1 MIVYTTVIIFGIG
14 SWVDINGLWVEL
26 PAMITE
32 GLPEGWRLPS
42 YLSVIVQIANIGPL
56 FVTLYNVFA
65 PGKLNNKGVVYVI
78 LGIGSLSC
86 LLLAFLWKTTAYVAG
101 EERSI
106 ALLILQF
113 FLALVDC
120 TTSVVFLPFMTIFKA
135 DYMTAYFIGEG
146 MSGMVPSLVAL
157 GQGSGS
163 VSCVNVSSTN
173 TTTNITTFNVYP
185 KSNPPSF
192 PVRDFLLFLFAM
204 VFSSGIAFTLLN
216 YCPYYRE
223 EYATY
228 TEEDEL
234 SIHNKYRN
242 YKMSEEHARKV
253 SFSDQATIELSQ
265 SPLLKNGKKFQTVN
279 MKKSFDSEKDK
290 TGHSMSKTRY
300 VYFLIMTAFLNA
312 LSNCVLPSIQTFS
325 CLPYGISAY
334 HLTAVLYNIAN
345 PVACFIVVFRSAAS
359 CGVITILS
367 FLGSL
372 VAGIILY
379 TAVASPTPL
388 LVGTKTGEALIVSL
402 SSIGNNYYR
411 IVKPESMST
420 YLTKKIYFYAIVIG
434 FIEWS

>member
-1 MIVYTTVIIFGIG
+1 
-14 SWVDINGLWVEL
+14 
-26 PAMITE
+26 
-32 GLPEGWRLPS
+32 
-42 YLSVIVQIANIGPL
+42 
-56 FVTLYNVFA
+56 
-65 PGKLNNKGVVYVI
+65 
-78 LGIGSLSC
+78 
-86 LLLAFLWKTTAYVAG
+86 
-101 EERSI
+101 
-106 ALLILQF
+106 
-113 FLALVDC
+113 
-120 TTSVVFLPFMTIFKA
+120 MTIFKA

-173 TTTNITTFNVYP
+173 ATTNITTYNVYP

-223 EYATY
+223 EYATDSE
-228 TEEDEL
+228 EEDL
-234 SIHNKYRN
+234 SRDNKYRN
-242 YKMSEEHARKV
+242 YEMSGGEHAREV
-253 SFSDQATIELSQ
+253 AFSDQATIDMSK
-265 SPLLKNGKKFQTVN
+265 SPLLKNGKTFHTVN
-279 MKKSFDSEKDK
+279 IKKSFDSEKDK

-388 LVGTKTGEALIVSL
+388 LVGTKTGEALIVTVWVFGGLLLTYSKVSIATIFRPLGSRALMWIGVMQQVGSFLGAVLFYLIINVWSL
-402 SSIGNNYYR
+402 F
-411 IVKPESMST
+411 ESAP
-420 YLTKKIYFYAIVIG
+420 FCPV
-434 FIEWS
+434 